1 MTKTAGKSTLASRL
15 LRDRGGNFAMVTAVV
30 IPVILMAAGV
40 AIDLTKTVLA
50 KAELQDASDAAV
62 LAAAAALANDGKSIE
77 EARTIAQELF
87 TLQMSGA
94 SSLVKEGDETLVDA
108 APVINITETVTGNT
122 GRSYTVEIDASYS
135 VKYNILTRQLLGH
148 NSGTLE
154 TSSIAESGTAD
165 SKSAFSMY
173 FVLDKSGSMGEETKS
188 TTSYPCPTKK
198 KPDKVCSKNLTRIDS
213 LKLAT
218 ASLLAQIDAADPTA
232 TYVRTGGVS
241 YNSVAQKAN
250 PLDWGTT
257 GVLGYVNA
265 LTADGNTN
273 SAPAF
278 KIAYDSLM
286 LDTEAKAHKDKQGN
300 GQVPAK
306 YIVFMTDGDNN
317 QTNADKTTLEYC
329 DLARAKKIE
338 VYTIA
343 FMAPSR
349 GQALLSACATTPGHY
364 FLAESTADLLAAFQS
379 IGQQTSKT
387 VARVTK

>member
-1 MTKTAGKSTLASRL
+1 
-15 LRDRGGNFAMVTAVV
+15 MVTAVV

-87 TLQMSGA
+87 ALQMSGA
-94 SSLVKEGDETLVDA
+94 SSLVKEGDETLIDA

-135 VKYNILTRQLLGH
+135 VKYNVLTRQLLGH

-173 FVLDKSGSMGEETKS
+173 FVLDRSGSMGEVTQ
-188 TTSYPCPTKK
+188 TTTYPCPTTK
-198 KPDKVCSKNLTRIDS
+198 KPNKTCSESLTRIKS

-218 ASLLAQIDAADPTA
+218 ASLLTQIDAADPTA

-329 DLARAKKIE
+329 NLARAKKIE

-387 VARVTK
+387 IARVTK